1 MNKLK
6 HYWWSLCF
14 PFLCFVVLLLKHFF
28 NQFKMPNEDEDED
41 NWEDI
46 SACIPQK
53 TFSVSLTMAG
63 GGAHAWDYI
72 LKWTGENV
80 DKPIIF
86 VWRYPFNQADKE
98 IQYGKTLVYRSND
111 DRTEEVLLVDDD
123 YELKNDHEMFMSKEM
138 FFN

>member
-1 MNKLK
+1 
-6 HYWWSLCF
+6 
-14 PFLCFVVLLLKHFF
+14 
-28 NQFKMPNEDEDED
+28 MPNEDEDED